1 MIILSSF
8 HAYASAPVLAQSP
21 SFVRQEIVDSPDDW
35 VFWTGSASSSLPNK
49 TQLTTHNGNVISVDK
64 ATNSS
69 ECRANDANDN
79 DNAFLPDI
87 QSVSYISDGKK
98 LNATVWLTSPFEE
111 PPLNDTIDI
120 FQEELKITISK
131 TNWTLTE
138 YTDINLAQLIKPS
151 LGTEIEQNETSLAGN
166 KAHRVV
172 YNDRIGENEVKI
184 MQTWTI
190 VGDKAYD
197 IAFYALPDT
206 YEKYLPRIE
215 EMINTFEVV
224 FPGIDVPTENQSDL
238 RSNSPIYEGS
248 EIKISYPIDWVKEET
263 KNKDIT
269 TIIFR
274 SPFEDKRLEKPS
286 WHEITF
292 TMAIDIDSVHDAG
305 TDYRII
311 FSRIPH
317 NIWTGNWTRQVQ
329 EVSAYDN
336 TRILEEYNHT
346 SFIDKSDP
354 SHILFSFDL
363 SKANSPKQYK
373 AVFYATNYF
382 VKDHLFCT
390 LVDTTNWVIIPPPD
404 FRMVADPSSLSLRPG
419 EERNVRLELNGD
431 TNLESEAIIT
441 PPNSYAEDID
451 VTVSPIKTSISPS
464 ASGSSTL
471 HIKVLDGAVVKPY
484 TFPVSANISFP
495 TSITNRG
502 GETFS
507 NNRSVSITETSNV
520 TLTVL
525 PPYTFQEQLA
535 NFTKDWIT
543 PVSGLWTFLAGVGVV
558 VAPWFVDLYRKKRKR
573 NSANTLS

>member
-1 MIILSSF
+1 MIIISSF
-8 HAYASAPVLAQSP
+8 QAYVSTPVLAQSP
-21 SFVRQEIVDSPDDW
+21 SFVRQEIVDLPDDW
-35 VFWTGSASSSLPNK
+35 VFWMGSSSSSLPNK
-49 TQLTTHNGNVISVDK
+49 TQLTNHDGNVVSVDK
-64 ATNSS
+64 ATKSS
-69 ECRANDANDN
+69 ECGMGDDNDN
-79 DNAFLPDI
+79 DITFLPDI

-131 TNWTLTE
+131 TNRTLAE
-138 YTDINLAQLIKPS
+138 YTDINLAQFLDPS
-151 LGTEIEQNETSLAGN
+151 LGTEIQQNETELAGN
-166 KAHRVV
+166 KAHMVV
-172 YNDRIGENEVKI
+172 YSDRIGENDVKI
-184 MQTWTI
+184 MQTWTVI
-190 VGDKAYD
+190 GDKAYD
-197 IAFYALPDT
+197 IAYYALPDT

-215 EMINTFEVV
+215 EMINTFGVV
-224 FPGIDVPTENQSDL
+224 LPASDVPAKNQSDIM
-238 RSNSPIYEGS
+238 SNSLNYEGS
-248 EIKISYPIDWVKEET
+248 GIKISYPLDWVKEES
-263 KNKDIT
+263 KNNDVT

-292 TMAIDIDSVHDAG
+292 TMAIDIDSVHDVG
-305 TDYRII
+305 TDYRVI

-317 NIWTGNWTRQVQ
+317 NVWTGNWTRQVQ

-346 SFIDKSDP
+346 GFFDKTDP

-363 SKANSPKQYK
+363 SNANSPKQYK
-373 AVFYATNYF
+373 AVFYATGYY
-382 VKDHLFCT
+382 VKNHLFCT
-390 LVDTTNWVIIPPPD
+390 LIDTTNWVIIPPPD
-404 FRMVADPSSLSLRPG
+404 FRMAAESSSLLLRPG
-419 EERNVRLELNGD
+419 EEKNVRLDLRGD
-431 TNLESEAIIT
+431 SDLESEAIIT
-441 PPNSYAEDID
+441 PHNSYTKDID
-451 VTVSPIKTSISPS
+451 VSVSPDKTSISPS
-464 ASGSSTL
+464 TPGSSTL
-471 HIKVLDGAVVKPY
+471 HIKALDGAVAKPY

-525 PPYTFQEQLA
+525 PPYTFQQHLA
-535 NFTKDWIT
+535 NFTKDWVT

-558 VAPWFVDLYRKKRKR
+558 VAPWILGMYRKKRKR
-573 NSANTLS
+573 NTADTSH